1 MHSVLFFILFLFL
14 FLFLFFIL
22 FFTLYFIF
30 HFIFIFHLFFILFFL
45 QALSPT
51 FPCPVKTVQEYM
63 KSTRTLLTFLLKSL
77 WLLREFKEV
86 VSTGSRVLNL
96 FVQKAPLQSRDI
108 GSQIISLIIDS
119 QEEVRTYRRERDEKF
134 FFCFSWSFF
143 CFSSHFLS
151 FCSICALFYYKISVI
166 HILLRSYINFITF
179 CYTNSIFYFSF
190 YIIYFC
196 IFHIMYSKIF
206 FLDITIYVLLLLF
219 IYQVFSS

>member
-1 MHSVLFFILFLFL
+1 MHSVLFFIL

-134 FFCFSWSFF
+134 FFCFFFVIPGAFFVFHRIF
-143 CFSSHFLS
+143 CFFALSVHF
-151 FCSICALFYYKISVI
+151 
-166 HILLRSYINFITF
+166 FITK
-179 CYTNSIFYFSF
+179 Y
-190 YIIYFC
+190 
-196 IFHIMYSKIF
+196 
-206 FLDITIYVLLLLF
+206 L
-219 IYQVFSS
+219 